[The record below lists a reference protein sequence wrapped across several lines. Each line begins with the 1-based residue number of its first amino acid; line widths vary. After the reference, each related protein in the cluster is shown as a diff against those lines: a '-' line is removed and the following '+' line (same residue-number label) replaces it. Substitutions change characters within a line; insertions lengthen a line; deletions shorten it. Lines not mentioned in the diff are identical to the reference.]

1 MTAAD
6 PLLGLTESETEYGLV
21 LHFPPIDGEQY
32 TGRIREDLLDL
43 AAELA
48 DSTSCPVDVFLADV
62 GVVKEGPRAGRP
74 SVCLRI
80 DHEPAPAWT
89 PGVQWRGA
97 IARGRLT
104 SPWPTPGLVQYC
116 PHMNG
121 HRKDETALACAVKG
135 ARRGGWR

>member
-6 PLLGLTESETEYGLV
+6 PLLGFTESETEHGPV
-21 LHFPPIDGEQY
+21 LHFPPLNDERGGEI
-32 TGRIREDLLDL
+32 GEDMLAL
-43 AAELA
+43 AADLA

-62 GVVKEGPRAGRP
+62 GVRAHDDPDTPRL
-74 SVCLRI
+74 SVVLRV

-104 SPWPTPGLVQYC
+104 SPWPTPGVVQYC

-121 HRKDETALACAVKG
+121 HRKDSTALACAVRG